1 MCRGRGAAP
10 TTTRCCWVSIN
21 NAQRRGGGPQPPPG
35 GPPPGPGVPG
45 HSPLG
50 TVGGNPGRGE
60 FSYQA
65 RKEGQ
70 SPYPRRAFGE
80 HITLLAKYN
89 VLYFI
94 DKIRE
99 RDRRDKVGYAVVHM
113 MKIKSGAVG
122 GIQSHNNRE
131 HEPKTNPDVDMSR
144 SEDNYDLVPCS
155 SYKKSIKEKLSNLV
169 ESSRAI
175 RKDAVVVCNFIVTS
189 DSATM
194 EALGADRQREF
205 FEDSVKW
212 FSNRYGADRILN
224 ATVHM
229 DETTP
234 HLHIGVIP
242 ITQDGRLSAK
252 AIFTKTEMK
261 AIQAEFARDVGEKYG
276 LERGVEGS
284 ERTHLSEARFKEKK
298 ALEMANEYGEIAQE
312 LQTVTDN
319 CKRELSEA
327 SRSLEMVKQELST
340 MQEKRDALQGEIER
354 LEEAKNRADQTMQQ
368 RISEAKSEL
377 SVVETAIKEKTTEG
391 AGKFGW
397 DGMVKRIERAR
408 KEAERANR
416 LNLLEKFVSLPQIQ
430 PIFEQFCK
438 MQHRSHEK
446 GRDITR

>member
-1 MCRGRGAAP
+1 M
-10 TTTRCCWVSIN
+10 
-21 NAQRRGGGPQPPPG
+21 
-35 GPPPGPGVPG
+35 
-45 HSPLG
+45 
-50 TVGGNPGRGE
+50 
-60 FSYQA
+60 
-65 RKEGQ
+65 
-70 SPYPRRAFGE
+70 
-80 HITLLAKYN
+80 
-89 VLYFI
+89 
-94 DKIRE
+94 
-99 RDRRDKVGYAVVHM
+99 GYAVVHM

-155 SYKKSIKEKLSNLV
+155 NYKKSIKEKLSNLV

-189 DSATM
+189 DNATM
-194 EALGADRQREF
+194 EALGVDRQRKF

-212 FSNRYGADRILN
+212 FSDRYGADRILN

-234 HLHIGVIP
+234 HLHVGVVP

-261 AIQAEFARDVGEKYG
+261 AIQTEFACDVGEKYG

-312 LQTVTDN
+312 LQTVTDT
-319 CKRELSEA
+319 CKQELSEA
-327 SRSLEMVKQELST
+327 SRSLEMVKHELST
-340 MQEKRDALQGEIER
+340 MQEKRDALQAEIER
-354 LEEAKNRADQTMQQ
+354 LEEAKNRTDQTMQQ

-391 AGKFGW
+391 EGKFGW
-397 DGMVKRIERAR
+397 DGMAKRIERAR
-408 KEAERANR
+408 KEAEKANR
-416 LNLLEKFVSLPQIQ
+416 LNLLEKFVSLAQIQ